1 MSQGGMRDTL
11 RLAGTVM
18 VVNGFASLTGL
29 AFATYASLAVLSV
42 TVGSYGNTLELG
54 RQRLIGT
61 LLGAIVVFFG
71 YRAWGQLPV
80 LVALPLALLL
90 VRALAGW
97 LRLTV
102 GYGVSCFVVIMG
114 WLSHE
119 QQLDSWITLRL
130 FWTAFGILLA
140 LLSLRLFWP
149 SRARMQQRLGLLQLL
164 VDLGNTMQCFVGRQP
179 QQHQRRAFGEQLR
192 GLRSDLLS
200 LRDQRQSALL
210 ELGSLAAQHP
220 VARLWE
226 LLDQTCETLIL
237 DLDELRRLPTP
248 HWQSWGL
255 ELHHEAAL
263 QFSGAVAER
272 LAHLLVV
279 PRRHLLEHVEG
290 LEARGDAHLHT
301 GQVSQRRTNASIVE
315 QPLRIGDLRCR
326 ELQPQLRRLVH
337 HREEQLVPMHPGARL
352 RLQGKKLHGSD
363 IALIVVLPG
372 AVEDLVCSIG
382 HGVSV
387 AGATRSWKP
396 LPSQKCAADLMNGS
410 PEGGFTSR
418 SAGHPSLCR
427 VQEPE
432 IGLAGEAGLVEC
444 VHGADV
450 LREHVRIPLL
460 PG

>member
-119 QQLDSWITLRL
+119 QQLDSWIPLRL

-149 SRARMQQRLGLLQLL
+149 SRARMDQRLGLLQLL
-164 VDLGNTMQCFVGRQP
+164 VDLGHTMQNFVGRQP
-179 QQHQRRAFGEQLR
+179 QQHQRRAFGERLR

-210 ELGSLAAQHP
+210 ELGSLADQHP
-220 VARLWE
+220 VARLWD
-226 LLDQTCETLIL
+226 LLDQACETLIL
-237 DLDELRRLPTP
+237 DLDELRRLPSP

-263 QFSGAVAER
+263 QFSAAVAER
-272 LAHLLVV
+272 LLLWRQVLGSSMQ
-279 PRRHLLEHVEG
+279 LLPPPAELRPSLD
-290 LEARGDAHLHT
+290 LEAL
-301 GQVSQRRTNASIVE
+301 
-315 QPLRIGDLRCR
+315 
-326 ELQPQLRRLVH
+326 LQPSHRDAFASLNPQQLEQVASRLMVL
-337 HREEQLVPMHPGARL
+337 HRIDQTLADTERAWQSLVR
-352 RLQGKKLHGSD
+352 
-363 IALIVVLPG
+363 
-372 AVEDLVCSIG
+372 
-382 HGVSV
+382 
-387 AGATRSWKP
+387 
-396 LPSQKCAADLMNGS
+396 
-410 PEGGFTSR
+410 
-418 SAGHPSLCR
+418 
-427 VQEPE
+427 
-432 IGLAGEAGLVEC
+432 
-444 VHGADV
+444 
-450 LREHVRIPLL
+450 
-460 PG
+460 

>member
-29 AFATYASLAVLSV
+29 AFSTYASLAVLSV
-42 TVGSYGNTLELG
+42 TVGNYGNTLELG

-272 LAHLLVV
+272 LLLWRQVLGSSMQ
-279 PRRHLLEHVEG
+279 LLPPPAELRPSLD
-290 LEARGDAHLHT
+290 LEAL
-301 GQVSQRRTNASIVE
+301 
-315 QPLRIGDLRCR
+315 
-326 ELQPQLRRLVH
+326 LQPSHRDAFASLSPQQL
-337 HREEQLVPMHPGARL
+337 EQV
-352 RLQGKKLHGSD
+352 
-363 IALIVVLPG
+363 
-372 AVEDLVCSIG
+372 
-382 HGVSV
+382 
-387 AGATRSWKP
+387 ATR
-396 LPSQKCAADLMNGS
+396 LMVLHRIDQTLADT
-410 PEGGFTSR
+410 EG
-418 SAGHPSLCR
+418 AWQSL
-427 VQEPE
+427 
-432 IGLAGEAGLVEC
+432 
-444 VHGADV
+444 
-450 LREHVRIPLL
+450 VR
-460 PG
+460 

>member
-42 TVGSYGNTLELG
+42 TVGNYGNTLELG

-130 FWTAFGILLA
+130 FWTAFGVLLA

-164 VDLGNTMQCFVGRQP
+164 VDLGHTMQSCLGQQP
-179 QQHQRRAFGEQLR
+179 QQHQRRALGEQLR
-192 GLRSDLLS
+192 SLRSELLS

-220 VARLWE
+220 VARLWD
-226 LLDQTCETLIL
+226 LLDQACETLIL
-237 DLDELRRLPTP
+237 DLDELRRLPAP
-248 HWQSWGL
+248 HWQRWGL
-255 ELHHEAAL
+255 ELHHQAAL
-263 QFSGAVAER
+263 RFSAAVAER
-272 LAHLLVV
+272 LLLWRQVLGSSMQLLPPPPE
-279 PRRHLLEHVEG
+279 PRQSLD
-290 LEARGDAHLHT
+290 LEAL
-301 GQVSQRRTNASIVE
+301 
-315 QPLRIGDLRCR
+315 
-326 ELQPQLRRLVH
+326 LQPSHRDAFAALSPRQL
-337 HREEQLVPMHPGARL
+337 EQV
-352 RLQGKKLHGSD
+352 
-363 IALIVVLPG
+363 
-372 AVEDLVCSIG
+372 
-382 HGVSV
+382 
-387 AGATRSWKP
+387 ATR
-396 LPSQKCAADLMNGS
+396 LMVLHRIDQTLADT
-410 PEGGFTSR
+410 EG
-418 SAGHPSLCR
+418 AWQSL
-427 VQEPE
+427 
-432 IGLAGEAGLVEC
+432 
-444 VHGADV
+444 
-450 LREHVRIPLL
+450 VR
-460 PG
+460 